1 MKSGKTTM
9 GYKNVLKA
17 IRYGKARAV
26 ILSSNLP
33 IIRKSEIEYLCILS
47 KVKPLY
53 FPGNNS
59 DLGTACGK
67 LFRISCMAVLEA
79 GDSDILESN

>member
-1 MKSGKTTM
+1 MKSGKTNM

-17 IRYGKARAV
+17 IRYGKAKAV

-33 IIRKSEIEYLCILS
+33 VIRKSELEYLCILS

-53 FPGNNS
+53 FGGNNS

-67 LFRISCMAVLEA
+67 LFRISCLAVLDA
-79 GDSDILESN
+79 GDSDILENN